1 MWVLLAFISAFLL
14 GCYDI
19 CKKKSLNGNAVIPVL
34 FFNTLI
40 SSVILMPLVFLSY
53 YTSVLD
59 ETYFYVPQVSLATH
73 GMVMLKSVIVL
84 SSWLTGYFSVK
95 NLPLTIVGP
104 IKATQPMITLTGA
117 IIVFGEQLNLY
128 QWTGVLLSILSFYL
142 LSVSGK
148 KEGIN
153 FSHNKW
159 ILYAI
164 LSIIF
169 GAISG
174 LYDNYLMKSL
184 DVMTVQVWFN
194 VYQLLMII
202 PILMF
207 LWFPRRKQT
216 TRFSW
221 KWSIFFVS
229 LFLVMA
235 DWVYFYALSYPDAM
249 ISIVAMIRRSS
260 VVITFIAGAL
270 FFSEKNLKNKA
281 FDLFLVILGMIFL
294 YLGTK

>member
-1 MWVLLAFISAFLL
+1 MWVLLAFVSAFLL

-40 SSVILMPLVFLSY
+40 SSIIFIPFVLLSFF
-53 YTSVLD
+53 TDVLD
-59 ETYFYVPQVSLATH
+59 GTVFYVPRVSFTTH
-73 GMVMLKSVIVL
+73 SMVMLKSVIVL

-117 IIVFGEQLNLY
+117 IIIFGERLNMY

-159 ILYAI
+159 ILYAV

-174 LYDNYLMKSL
+174 LYDNYLMKSF

-194 VYQLLMII
+194 VYQFLLMI
-202 PILMF
+202 PILML
-207 LWFPRRKQT
+207 LWYPRRKQT

-221 KWSIFFVS
+221 KWSIVFIS
-229 LFLVMA
+229 LFLAMA
-235 DWVYFYALSYPDAM
+235 DWVYFYALSFPDSM
-249 ISIVAMIRRSS
+249 ISIVSMIRRSS
-260 VVITFIAGAL
+260 VLVTFIAGSIL
-270 FFSEKNLKNKA
+270 FQEKNVKNKA
-281 FDLFLVILGMIFL
+281 FDLFLVLLGMIFL

>member
-1 MWVLLAFISAFLL
+1 MWVLLAFVSAFLL

-40 SSVILMPLVFLSY
+40 SSAIFIPFVFLSY
-53 YTSVLD
+53 FTDVLD
-59 ETYFYVPQVSLATH
+59 ETIFYVPKVSLATH
-73 GMVMLKSVIVL
+73 GSVMLKSVIVL
-84 SSWLTGYFSVK
+84 SSWLTGYFAVK

-104 IKATQPMITLTGA
+104 IKATQPMITLSGA
-117 IIVFGEQLNLY
+117 LIVFGEHLNIY
-128 QWTGVLLSILSFYL
+128 QWIGVLLSILSFFL

-159 ILYAI
+159 IFYAV

-174 LYDNYLMKSL
+174 LYDKYLMKSL

-194 VYQLLMII
+194 VYQFLLMV
-202 PILMF
+202 PILML
-207 LWFPRRKQT
+207 LWYPRREQT

-221 KWSIFFVS
+221 KWSIIFIS
-229 LFLVMA
+229 LFLAMA

-249 ISIVAMIRRSS
+249 ISIVSMIRRSS
-260 VVITFIAGAL
+260 VIVTFIAGAL

>member
-1 MWVLLAFISAFLL
+1 MWVLLAFVSAFLL

-40 SSVILMPLVFLSY
+40 SSVIFTPFVLLSY
-53 YTSVLD
+53 FTNVLD
-59 ETYFYVPQVSLATH
+59 GTDFYVPKVSLVTH
-73 GMVMLKSVIVL
+73 SLVVLKSVIVL
-84 SSWLTGYFSVK
+84 SSWLTGYFAVK

-117 IIVFGEQLNLY
+117 IIIFGEWLNIY
-128 QWTGVLLSILSFYL
+128 QWIGVLLSILSFYL

-148 KEGIN
+148 KEGIS
-153 FSHNKW
+153 FSQNKW
-159 ILYAI
+159 VFYAVI
-164 LSIIF
+164 SIIF
-169 GAISG
+169 GAVSG

-194 VYQLLMII
+194 VYQFLMMIS
-202 PILMF
+202 ILML
-207 LWFPRRKQT
+207 LWYPRRKQT
-216 TRFSW
+216 TRFTW
-221 KWSIFFVS
+221 KWSIIFVS
-229 LFLVMA
+229 IFLAMA

-249 ISIVAMIRRSS
+249 ISIISMIRRSS
-260 VVITFIAGAL
+260 VIVTFIAGAL
-270 FFSEKNLKNKA
+270 FFSEKNLKSKA
-281 FDLFLVILGMIFL
+281 FDLFLVLLGMIFL

>member
-1 MWVLLAFISAFLL
+1 MWVLLAFVSAFLL

-40 SSVILMPLVFLSY
+40 SSIIFIPFVILSFF
-53 YTSVLD
+53 TDVLD
-59 ETYFYVPQVSLATH
+59 GTVFYVPRVSFTTH

-104 IKATQPMITLTGA
+104 IKATQPMATLTGA
-117 IIVFGEQLNLY
+117 IIIFGERLNMY

-142 LSVSGK
+142 LSISGK

-159 ILYAI
+159 IFYAV

-174 LYDNYLMKSL
+174 LYDSYLMKSL

-194 VYQLLMII
+194 VYQFLLMI
-202 PILMF
+202 PVLML
-207 LWFPRRKQT
+207 LWYPRRKQT

-221 KWSIFFVS
+221 KWSIIFIS
-229 LFLVMA
+229 LFLAMA

-249 ISIVAMIRRSS
+249 ISIVSMIRRSS
-260 VVITFIAGAL
+260 VIVTFIAGAL